1 MWFRIQ
7 LKIQHFLFS
16 LGLLHLVCPS
26 VTKLTLCW
34 CFSTLADCPWTM
46 GCHVFSKSYHGI
58 TKLQELL
65 VNVVGVLAWPMPG
78 LGGECWSYLSE
89 NIRYPMVYQCF
100 LRVQRHQQNENL
112 KKWLVQQGYPAVQQV
127 YPDLTWEGAGDTSK
141 KSFIHQTSVVKPF
154 SNHEWYIQCCQR
166 FPSDAQTVDWL
177 VWTNIHHPLWS
188 ANELQAS
195 SLLVRFPNPLATSKS
210 KWVREPDLE
219 PSVP

>member
-1 MWFRIQ
+1 M
-7 LKIQHFLFS
+7 
-16 LGLLHLVCPS
+16 LLEGPE
-26 VTKLTLCW
+26 TPT
-34 CFSTLADCPWTM
+34 
-46 GCHVFSKSYHGI
+46 
-58 TKLQELL
+58 E
-65 VNVVGVLAWPMPG
+65 
-78 LGGECWSYLSE
+78 
-89 NIRYPMVYQCF
+89 
-100 LRVQRHQQNENL
+100 
-112 KKWLVQQGYPAVQQV
+112 WLVQHGSPAVQQV

-210 KWVREPDLE
+210 KWVREPDLDRPQSHSCKNKLTTTSCQCQLVE
-219 PSVP
+219 KAYKTSLNSSCKSLATILSLRDGRVWGRGGVARKWSGKFESWVAVGWCGADLLSLSHHDFQFRIFLNDGFA